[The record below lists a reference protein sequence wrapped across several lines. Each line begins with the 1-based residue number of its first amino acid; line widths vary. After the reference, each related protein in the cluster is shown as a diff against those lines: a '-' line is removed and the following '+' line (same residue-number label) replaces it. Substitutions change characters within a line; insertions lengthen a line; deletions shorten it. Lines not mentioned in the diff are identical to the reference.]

1 MEVNNSVLA
10 SLSTPPC
17 VHEWQYDGSQ
27 YITCNQNAGTQSMMM
42 MMVCVCVCVCAHAHA
57 CVCVWLQ
64 HFFFPYFINGHLQI
78 QISNYLHFP
87 VLYYNVTKL

>member
-27 YITCNQNAGTQSMMM
+27 YITCNQNAKTQSMMM
-42 MMVCVCVCVCAHAHA
+42 MMMMMMMCARACTRTHA
-57 CVCVWLQ
+57 CV
-64 HFFFPYFINGHLQI
+64 FG
-78 QISNYLHFP
+78 
-87 VLYYNVTKL
+87 YNSVIFSLFHKRTSPNSD